1 MKKLYALLLFICPV
15 ILNVSGQNILS
26 FTVTPANPTPADPIM
41 VVVACEF
48 TTGSCDG
55 VAMLNGING
64 NEIQAIGSHCVGML
78 QVICDDNDTIM
89 LPPLPSGQYNFIFN
103 LLTGSGFP
111 CTPGSIPVI
120 DSVTI
125 TVTGTSGLGEIKNNS
140 MFSIMPNP
148 TSGSFEIGKQIKE
161 NSFLKVFSPDGKL
174 VQSLTLKQSQTK
186 IDLTLADGIYMVL
199 IENNTE
205 RYYSRLQVIN

>member
-1 MKKLYALLLFICPV
+1 MKKLYTLFLFTCATL
-15 ILNVSGQNILS
+15 LNVHGQNILS
-26 FTVTPANPTPADPIM
+26 FTVTPSNPSPADPIM
-41 VVVACEF
+41 VVVECEF
-48 TTGSCDG
+48 STGSCDG

-125 TVTGTSGLGEIKNNS
+125 TVTGTNGLGEIKNNS
-140 MFSIMPNP
+140 MFNIMPNP
-148 TSGSFEIGKQIKE
+148 TSGSFEIGKEIKE
-161 NSFLKVFSPDGKL
+161 NSLLKVFSPVGKL

-199 IENNTE
+199 IENNNE
-205 RYYSRLQVIN
+205 RYYSRLQIIN